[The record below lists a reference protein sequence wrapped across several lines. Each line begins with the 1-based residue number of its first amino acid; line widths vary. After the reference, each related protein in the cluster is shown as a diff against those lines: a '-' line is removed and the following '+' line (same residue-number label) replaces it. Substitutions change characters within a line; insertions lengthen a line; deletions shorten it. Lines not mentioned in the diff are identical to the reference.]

1 MKDLTCIYILLVLN
15 VVPFRRP
22 RYRTSHCY
30 SELSGDYWD
39 KLSHPTITDIFA
51 GIHAQAQASGKGIRL
66 WRLFNLFGIVYCQ
79 FIGLHSL
86 PHVYISIYFLY
97 QLVLFINHVR
107 QILSNMVINKLSMIA
122 AVLY

>member
-1 MKDLTCIYILLVLN
+1 MDGRKCEICICIIDFKT

-51 GIHAQAQASGKGIRL
+51 GVHAQAQASGKGIRFQWL
-66 WRLFNLFGIVYCQ
+66 FRLVSCVYCQ
-79 FIGLHSL
+79 F
-86 PHVYISIYFLY
+86 V
-97 QLVLFINHVR
+97 
-107 QILSNMVINKLSMIA
+107 
-122 AVLY
+122 

>member
-1 MKDLTCIYILLVLN
+1 MMDERLDIYICIVLFWN

-51 GIHAQAQASGKGIRL
+51 GIHAQTQAAGKGIR
-66 WRLFNLFGIVYCQ
+66 
-79 FIGLHSL
+79 
-86 PHVYISIYFLY
+86 
-97 QLVLFINHVR
+97 
-107 QILSNMVINKLSMIA
+107 
-122 AVLY
+122 

>member
-1 MKDLTCIYILLVLN
+1 MNERRFGYIYIIIDFKT

-51 GIHAQAQASGKGIRL
+51 GIHAQTQAAGKGIRYSSYIDYL
-66 WRLFNLFGIVYCQ
+66 KLYIANLYRPAFV
-79 FIGLHSL
+79 SA
-86 PHVYISIYFLY
+86 YI
-97 QLVLFINHVR
+97 
-107 QILSNMVINKLSMIA
+107 
-122 AVLY
+122 

>member
-1 MKDLTCIYILLVLN
+1 MHRGGTMHLSVSVTAMVVLVDWSMEMLSWFSLKVIVGLGYEMKEDLDIYIYTIVFKT

-51 GIHAQAQASGKGIRL
+51 GIHAQAQASEKGIR
-66 WRLFNLFGIVYCQ
+66 
-79 FIGLHSL
+79 
-86 PHVYISIYFLY
+86 
-97 QLVLFINHVR
+97 
-107 QILSNMVINKLSMIA
+107 
-122 AVLY
+122 

>member
-1 MKDLTCIYILLVLN
+1 MVLN

-51 GIHAQAQASGKGIRL
+51 GIHALMQAAGEGIR
-66 WRLFNLFGIVYCQ
+66 
-79 FIGLHSL
+79 
-86 PHVYISIYFLY
+86 
-97 QLVLFINHVR
+97 
-107 QILSNMVINKLSMIA
+107 
-122 AVLY
+122 

>member
-1 MKDLTCIYILLVLN
+1 MMKERLDLIIYIVLVLN

-51 GIHAQAQASGKGIRL
+51 GIYAQTQTTGKGIR
-66 WRLFNLFGIVYCQ
+66 Y
-79 FIGLHSL
+79 
-86 PHVYISIYFLY
+86 
-97 QLVLFINHVR
+97 
-107 QILSNMVINKLSMIA
+107 
-122 AVLY
+122 

>member
-1 MKDLTCIYILLVLN
+1 MMNERLDICIYILLVLN

-51 GIHAQAQASGKGIRL
+51 GIHAQTQTTGKGIR
-66 WRLFNLFGIVYCQ
+66 Y
-79 FIGLHSL
+79 
-86 PHVYISIYFLY
+86 
-97 QLVLFINHVR
+97 
-107 QILSNMVINKLSMIA
+107 
-122 AVLY
+122 

>member
-1 MKDLTCIYILLVLN
+1 MWEIEMMNSNGFRRRDLTYIYILLVLN

-51 GIHAQAQASGKGIRL
+51 GIHAQARASGKGIR
-66 WRLFNLFGIVYCQ
+66 
-79 FIGLHSL
+79 
-86 PHVYISIYFLY
+86 
-97 QLVLFINHVR
+97 
-107 QILSNMVINKLSMIA
+107 
-122 AVLY
+122 